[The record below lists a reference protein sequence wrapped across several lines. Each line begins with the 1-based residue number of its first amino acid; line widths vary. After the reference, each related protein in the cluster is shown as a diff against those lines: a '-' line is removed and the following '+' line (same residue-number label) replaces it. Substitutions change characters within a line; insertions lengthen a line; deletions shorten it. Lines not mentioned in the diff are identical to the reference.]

1 MTSYD
6 EVHVPLFWQG
16 FATSQKLGRFVVVV
30 VVVVVGIGVVVV
42 VVVVG
47 VVVGIGVVVVVGV
60 VVGKG
65 VVVVA
70 AVVVKISVQNSPTH
84 PAEHTHRCLLW
95 PVIESGASTQVMALF

>member
-16 FATSQKLGRFVVVV
+16 FATSQKLGLFVVVV
-30 VVVVVGIGVVVV
+30 VVVVVGTGVVVV
-42 VVVVG
+42 VVVVD
-47 VVVGIGVVVVVGV
+47 VVVGIL
-60 VVGKG
+60 

-70 AVVVKISVQNSPTH
+70 AGVVNFSVQNSPTH
-84 PAEHTHRCLLW
+84 PGEQTHRCLLW